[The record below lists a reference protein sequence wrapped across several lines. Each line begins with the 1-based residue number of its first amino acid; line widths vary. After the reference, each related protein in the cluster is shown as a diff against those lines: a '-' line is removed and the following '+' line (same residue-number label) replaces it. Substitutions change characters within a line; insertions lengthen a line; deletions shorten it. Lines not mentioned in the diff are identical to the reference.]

1 MMRDLSA
8 SKWRYV
14 FLLLLID
21 RERDMLRLVYR
32 ALWPEREW
40 LIARY
45 GRYTFTTRLRHL
57 FDAARGKI

>member
-1 MMRDLSA
+1 MMA
-8 SKWRYV
+8 AK
-14 FLLLLID
+14 LLLLLLVD
-21 RERDMLRLVYR
+21 RGRDAAKLIFR
-32 ALWPEREW
+32 ALLWPEREW